1 MTNITIGFIMNK
13 VTDNKA
19 IKTFRRKEYYDEW
32 NHNLLTLT
40 NSQTNILVSLVDER
54 NTLIKVTSTVIT
66 KQSQKHIIS
75 HICQQKEY
83 FD

>member
-1 MTNITIGFIMNK
+1 MTNIIIGFITNK
-13 VTDNKA
+13 VKENKV
-19 IKTFRRKEYYDEW
+19 IKTLRRKKYYDEQ

-40 NSQTNILVSLVDER
+40 NSQTNKLLSLVNER
-54 NTLIKVTSTVIT
+54 NTMIKVTSTVIT

>member
-1 MTNITIGFIMNK
+1 MTNIIIGFITNK
-13 VTDNKA
+13 VKENKV
-19 IKTFRRKEYYDEW
+19 IKTLRRKKYYDEQ

-40 NSQTNILVSLVDER
+40 NSQTNKLLSLVNER
-54 NTLIKVTSTVIT
+54 NTMIKVTSTVIT
-66 KQSQKHIIS
+66 KQSQKHIIG

>member
-1 MTNITIGFIMNK
+1 MTNIIIAFITNK
-13 VTDNKA
+13 VKENKV
-19 IKTFRRKEYYDEW
+19 IKTLRRKKYYDEQ

-40 NSQTNILVSLVDER
+40 NSQTNKLLSLVNER
-54 NTLIKVTSTVIT
+54 NTMIKVTSTVIT
-66 KQSQKHIIS
+66 KQSQKHITS